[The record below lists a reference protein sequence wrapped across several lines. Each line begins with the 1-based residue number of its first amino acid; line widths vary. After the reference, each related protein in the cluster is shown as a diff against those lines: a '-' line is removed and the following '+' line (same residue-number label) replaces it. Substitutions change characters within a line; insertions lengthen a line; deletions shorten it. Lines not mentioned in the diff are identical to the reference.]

1 MALDEEE
8 TQTGQTVS
16 ASAVERTYEAIHEM
30 ALSFRLRPG
39 ERLNESELSRE
50 LGISRTPLREALNR
64 LVAENLLEFVPS
76 KGFFRRSI
84 QPREIFELYQLRL
97 SLETLAAELLIQR
110 LPQAAPDSGQNGG
123 QNGGLQAGLQAG
135 LGAARAMAH
144 AMATADTDQPGTTLR
159 QTVQDDEAFHEAL
172 AGLSGNGQL
181 LDHLRAINLRI
192 RPVRHFGMSRNQIR
206 DGGQV
211 HLRIL
216 DAIEARDR
224 TEALRLLAS
233 HITCRLDEVES
244 DVRQLYGQIYVG

>member
-8 TQTGQTVS
+8 NQTGQTASASAS

-84 QPREIFELYQLRL
+84 QPREIYELYQLRL
-97 SLETLAAELLIQR
+97 SLETLATDLLIQR
-110 LPQAAPDSGQNGG
+110 LPQDGADS
-123 QNGGLQAGLQAG
+123 GLQAGLE
-135 LGAARAMAH
+135 AARAMAH
-144 AMATADTDQPGTTLR
+144 EMATADTDHPATTLR

-181 LDHLRAINLRI
+181 LEHLRAINLRI
-192 RPVRHFGMSRNQIR
+192 RPVRHFGMSRSQIR
-206 DGGQV
+206 DGGHV

-224 TEALRLLAS
+224 AEAARLLAG

>member
-1 MALDEEE
+1 MMALDDRQNPDRPD
-8 TQTGQTVS
+8 TIGTVTP
-16 ASAVERTYEAIHEM
+16 ASAVERTYEAIQEM

-39 ERLNESELSRE
+39 ARLNESELSRE

-97 SLETLAAELLIQR
+97 SLETLAVDLLIQR
-110 LPQAAPDSGQNGG
+110 LPIT
-123 QNGGLQAGLQAG
+123 GLDT
-135 LGAARAMAH
+135 ARTMAET
-144 AMATADTDQPGTTLR
+144 MATADTDGPGASLR
-159 QTVQDDEAFHEAL
+159 QTVQDDEAFHETL
-172 AGLSGNGQL
+172 AALSGNGQL

-206 DGGQV
+206 DGGHV

-224 TEALRLLAS
+224 IEAARLLAE
-233 HITCRLDEVES
+233 HITCHLDEVES

>member
-1 MALDEEE
+1 MALDDEE
-8 TQTGQTVS
+8 TRSGQTASAPATAS

-97 SLETLAAELLIQR
+97 SLETLAIELLIQR
-110 LPQAAPDSGQNGG
+110 LPEADAALD
-123 QNGGLQAGLQAG
+123 AGLQV
-135 LGAARAMAH
+135 ARAMAH
-144 AMATADTDQPGTTLR
+144 EMATADTDRPGATLH
-159 QTVQDDEAFHEAL
+159 QTVRDDEAFHEAL
-172 AGLSGNGQL
+172 AELSGNGQL

-206 DGGQV
+206 DGGHV

-216 DAIEARDR
+216 DAITARDR
-224 TEALRLLAS
+224 AEAAQLLAG
-233 HITCRLDEVES
+233 HMTCRYDEVES